1 MHSCARD
8 SAHDFGLKFS
18 PSVCVAL
25 ETSLTGEGLHE
36 VLLSTQQTVTIKF
49 YCYPWLVYHDIKSA
63 MHCSLRLAPTMI
75 NHLTSITN
83 MDG

>member
-18 PSVCVAL
+18 PSVCVTL
-25 ETSLTGEGLHE
+25 ETSLTGERLHE
-36 VLLSTQQTVTIKF
+36 VLLSTQQTVTNSQ
-49 YCYPWLVYHDIKSA
+49 WLVYRDIKSA
-63 MHCSLRLAPTMI
+63 MHCSLKLAPTMI